1 MLTAFFESIK
11 YVGHL
16 YPVAFLRIFLGY
28 YWLNQ
33 SITEY
38 QTGLF
43 TSQVYIDQ
51 VNGSDYISNFP
62 HWYQWL
68 FTHLAYP
75 YWSMASH
82 GILAVSFLVGLSL
95 VIGFMVRPFGIIGII
110 ISFHYILFATGL
122 QNLLYSTFIAVFVT
136 IVAMG
141 AGRCVGF
148 DYYFYKRNRGLWW

>member
-33 SITEY
+33 ALTEY

-43 TSQVYIDQ
+43 TSQVFIDQ
-51 VNGSDYISNFP
+51 INSSEYVYNFSA
-62 HWYQWL
+62 WYKWMFENL
-68 FTHLAYP
+68 VYP
-75 YWSMASH
+75 YWSITSH
-82 GILAVSFLVGLSL
+82 VILIAAFLVGLSL
-95 VIGFMVRPFGIIGII
+95 VIGFMVRPFGIIGILM
-110 ISFHYILFATGL
+110 SMHLVLFGTGY
-122 QNLLYSTFIAVFVT
+122 QNLLYSTFVAIFVT
-136 IVAMG
+136 VVAIG

>member
-33 SITEY
+33 SLIEY

-43 TSQVYIDQ
+43 TSQVFIDQ
-51 VNGSDYISNFP
+51 VQSSEYILSFP
-62 HWYQWL
+62 NWYRWM
-68 FTHLAYP
+68 FDHVAYP
-75 YWSMASH
+75 YWSVASH
-82 GILAVSFLVGLSL
+82 SILTVCFLVGLSL
-95 VIGFMVRPFGIIGII
+95 VIGFMVRPFGVIGII
-110 ISFHYILFATGL
+110 LSFHYVLFSAGFT
-122 QNLLYSTFIAVFVT
+122 NTLYSTFIAIFVT
-136 IVAMG
+136 IVALG

-148 DYYFYKRNRGLWW
+148 DYYFYKRNRGIWW

>member
-1 MLTAFFESIK
+1 MFTAFFESIK

-33 SITEY
+33 SLTEY

-43 TSQVYIDQ
+43 TSQVFIDQ
-51 VNGSDYISNFP
+51 VKSSDYIYGFP
-62 HWYQWL
+62 AWYQWL
-68 FTHLAYP
+68 FENLAYP
-75 YWSMASH
+75 YWSMVSH
-82 GILAVSFLVGLSL
+82 GILIMSFLIGLSL
-95 VIGFMVRPFGIIGII
+95 LIGFMVRPFGIVGILMCL
-110 ISFHYILFATGL
+110 HYVLFGTGSQSL
-122 QNLLYSTFIAVFVT
+122 VYSTFVAMFIT
-136 IVAMG
+136 IVAIG

>member
-1 MLTAFFESIK
+1 MFTAFFESIK

-33 SITEY
+33 ALTEY

-43 TSQVYIDQ
+43 TSQVFIDQ
-51 VNGSDYISNFP
+51 VQSSDYILNFP
-62 HWYQWL
+62 NWYKW
-68 FTHLAYP
+68 FFDHVAYP
-75 YWSMASH
+75 YWSMTSH
-82 GILAVSFLVGLSL
+82 GILTVCFLVGLSL
-95 VIGFMVRPFGIIGII
+95 IIGFMVRPFGIIGII
-110 ISFHYILFATGL
+110 ISFHYVLFGSGY
-122 QNLLYSTFIAVFVT
+122 QNLLYSTFVAIFVT
-136 IVAMG
+136 IVAIG

>member
-1 MLTAFFESIK
+1 MFTAFFESIK

-33 SITEY
+33 SLTEY

-51 VNGSDYISNFP
+51 VMSSDYIANFP
-62 HWYQWL
+62 SWYRWFFENL
-68 FTHLAYP
+68 VYP
-75 YWSMASH
+75 YWSMMSH
-82 GILAVSFLVGLSL
+82 GILIASFLVGLSL

-110 ISFHYILFATGL
+110 ICFNYVLFGSGY
-122 QNLLYSTFIAVFVT
+122 QNLLYSTFIAMFVT
-136 IVAMG
+136 IVAIG

>member
-33 SITEY
+33 TLTEY

-43 TSQVYIDQ
+43 TSQVFIDQ
-51 VNGSDYISNFP
+51 VQSSEYVLNFP
-62 HWYQWL
+62 GWYKWL
-68 FTHLAYP
+68 FENLAYP

-82 GILAVSFLVGLSL
+82 GILAMNFLVGLSL
-95 VIGFMVRPFGIIGII
+95 LIGFMVRPFGVIGIL
-110 ISFHYILFATGL
+110 ISFHYVILATGI
-122 QNLLYSTFIAVFVT
+122 QNTLYSTFVAILVS
-136 IVAMG
+136 IVAIG

-148 DYYFYKRNRGLWW
+148 DYYFFKRNRGIWW